1 MINVFTVP
9 TSGERFDDPGRFA
22 TMLIER
28 GVEDRT
34 FAVVGEP
41 LVRTD
46 VRGEFATEIIVEGP
60 LREPRE
66 ELARKCAESIPAS
79 EATYC
84 PLDFLGRRPKKRR
97 QHRPDQR
104 RQAFD
109 GSHLRHL
116 AQVSSA
122 APGAGILINCG
133 GEASQEI
140 HQTRRDTD
148 SHTEPSQILD
158 EFRTSCGER
167 DLGQKR
173 DQQFGQD
180 IGKSVGEYAKDVNPT
195 LQAPGVHGTASDLLT
210 KAIGNGTIPRD
221 EYQAL
226 RSRFSKKAENLRTS
240 DPQQAQAY
248 RGFRNALDSA
258 MERSVQPSDAGAWA
272 DLRSKWANLDALD
285 NAAGAAGP
293 AAAQGYITP
302 AQLRAS
308 IGKDAYSRGWSGLSD
323 LTRAGVGAMTPLPQS
338 GTGPRSYYQHLTEL
352 LGGAGI
358 GGMLGGVPGA
368 AEGLAAAVGGPAIAG
383 RMLMS
388 QPVQA
393 YLKNQ
398 AAPNLGLISKM
409 DPAAQELTR
418 GTNLLQTLFR
428 GSDRSDRQ
436 VNQ

>member
-1 MINVFTVP
+1 M
-9 TSGERFDDPGRFA
+9 
-22 TMLIER
+22 
-28 GVEDRT
+28 
-34 FAVVGEP
+34 
-41 LVRTD
+41 
-46 VRGEFATEIIVEGP
+46 
-60 LREPRE
+60 
-66 ELARKCAESIPAS
+66 
-79 EATYC
+79 
-84 PLDFLGRRPKKRR
+84 
-97 QHRPDQR
+97 
-104 RQAFD
+104 
-109 GSHLRHL
+109 
-116 AQVSSA
+116 
-122 APGAGILINCG
+122 
-133 GEASQEI
+133 
-140 HQTRRDTD
+140 
-148 SHTEPSQILD
+148 
-158 EFRTSCGER
+158 
-167 DLGQKR
+167 
-173 DQQFGQD
+173 
-180 IGKSVGEYAKDVNPT
+180 
-195 LQAPGVHGTASDLLT
+195 T